1 MKLWKEILIQYA
13 LIIVIYNII
22 VYTDNYGGAS
32 NYYFLA
38 FPMTLYMILMPAVID
53 SINKSN
59 KTHLKKALVKA
70 ILPLLFGGY
79 AFLCF
84 VTSLEVSYIYIS
96 LMYFIPGLTT
106 LVINLFI
113 AHKQKK
119 NDNFKH

>member
-1 MKLWKEILIQYA
+1 MKLWKEILIQYT

-38 FPMTLYMILMPAVID
+38 FPMILYMILMPAVTD
-53 SINKSN
+53 SINKSS
-59 KTHLKKALVKA
+59 KTLLKKALLKA

-84 VTSLEVSYIYIS
+84 VTSFEVSYIYIS
-96 LMYFIPGLTT
+96 LMYFISGFIL
-106 LVINLFI
+106 LAINLYI
-113 AHKQKK
+113 AHK
-119 NDNFKH
+119 

>member
-13 LIIVIYNII
+13 LIIGIFNII
-22 VYTDNYGGAS
+22 VYTNSYGS
-32 NYYFLA
+32 SDTYICLIL
-38 FPMTLYMILMPAVID
+38 PMTIYMVLMPAVID

-96 LMYFIPGLTT
+96 LMYFIPGFTT
-106 LVINLFI
+106 LAINLFI

-119 NDNFKH
+119 NDKH

>member
-1 MKLWKEILIQYA
+1 MKLWKETLIQFV
-13 LIIVIYNII
+13 LIISIYNII
-22 VYTDNYGGAS
+22 VYTNNYGGAS
-32 NYYFLA
+32 NYYFLV
-38 FPMTLYMILMPAVID
+38 FPMLAYMILMPAVID

-96 LMYFIPGLTT
+96 LMYFIPGFTT
-106 LVINLFI
+106 LAINLYI

-119 NDNFKH
+119 DSTH

>member
-1 MKLWKEILIQYA
+1 MKLWKETLIQYA
-13 LIIVIYNII
+13 LIIGIYNII

-38 FPMTLYMILMPAVID
+38 FPMILYMILMPGVTD
-53 SINKSN
+53 SINKSS
-59 KTHLKKALVKA
+59 KTMLKKALLKT

-84 VTSLEVSYIYIS
+84 VTSFEVSYIYIS
-96 LMYFIPGLTT
+96 LMYFIPGFIFLA
-106 LVINLFI
+106 INLYM

-119 NDNFKH
+119 TDKH

>member
-1 MKLWKEILIQYA
+1 MKLWKEILIQYV

-38 FPMTLYMILMPAVID
+38 FPMTLYMILMPAVTD
-53 SINKSN
+53 SINKSS
-59 KTHLKKALVKA
+59 KTLLKKALLKA

-84 VTSLEVSYIYIS
+84 VTSFEVSYIYIS
-96 LMYFIPGLTT
+96 LMYFIPGIVLLVMNLCIARREEDNHLT
-106 LVINLFI
+106 
-113 AHKQKK
+113 
-119 NDNFKH
+119 